1 MWKYPRPSALI
12 AAMMWG
18 EESSSKS
25 ESSGDNEEDEE
36 GEIISSPCSPHPQSL
51 TLPSD
56 LFGQQI
62 RVPASACLVK
72 HPRVD
77 TCGVFSLSS
86 WPGLTLV
93 CSVL

>member
-1 MWKYPRPSALI
+1 MC
-12 AAMMWG
+12 G
-18 EESSSKS
+18 EESSCKL

-36 GEIISSPCSPHPQSL
+36 GEIISCPCSPHPQSL

-72 HPRVD
+72 RPRVD
-77 TCGVFSLSS
+77 TSGVSAYRRGLVSRWYALSCREHMLTSPPCG
-86 WPGLTLV
+86 
-93 CSVL
+93 

>member
-1 MWKYPRPSALI
+1 
-12 AAMMWG
+12 MMWG

-36 GEIISSPCSPHPQSL
+36 GKIISSPCSPHPQSL

-72 HPRVD
+72 HPRWIPVGSLAYRRGLVSRWYALSCRECML
-77 TCGVFSLSS
+77 TSPPCG
-86 WPGLTLV
+86 
-93 CSVL
+93 